1 MTLKNF
7 KVMGI
12 LLLLLA
18 VFAVGG
24 KKVSAAVEDR
34 DVQYTIGV
42 VVYNQDSPEMNMFM
56 NYYREYIQQ
65 GFPVKFYF
73 SGNISSAEDEC
84 DFIRAMKQQGVSGII
99 SFYGQDIQKI
109 VETCDE
115 EEMYYVLGSGNISDE
130 DYDKIKSSQYFLGS
144 VGPDAKADYEA
155 GYNMADYFSNF
166 VEYFPRLME
175 GLKLTIIIAIFGILL
190 AVALGIILC
199 IFSISN
205 SRILQKIA
213 SVYITIIRGIPLMI
227 LALFLYFGVI
237 KNSLTLVL
245 AAIIILGINA
255 SAYMAEIFRAGI
267 QAIDYGQMEAARSL
281 GLSYFQTMRKI
292 VLPQAVKIM
301 IPSLMN
307 QFISS
312 LKDTAILSAI
322 SVNELTM
329 TAKTI
334 IARNYKAFELYS
346 YAAIIYIVLIT
357 ALTWLS
363 KKVERRLSYD
373 KR

>member
-1 MTLKNF
+1 
-7 KVMGI
+7 
-12 LLLLLA
+12 
-18 VFAVGG
+18 
-24 KKVSAAVEDR
+24 
-34 DVQYTIGV
+34 
-42 VVYNQDSPEMNMFM
+42 
-56 NYYREYIQQ
+56 
-65 GFPVKFYF
+65 
-73 SGNISSAEDEC
+73 
-84 DFIRAMKQQGVSGII
+84 
-99 SFYGQDIQKI
+99 
-109 VETCDE
+109 
-115 EEMYYVLGSGNISDE
+115 
-130 DYDKIKSSQYFLGS
+130 
-144 VGPDAKADYEA
+144 
-155 GYNMADYFSNF
+155 MADYFSNF

-255 SAYMAEIFRAGI
+255 SAGI